1 YLPEGVINW
10 IALMGWSY
18 DDKTE
23 FFTLPDLIEKFEIAK
38 LNPSPA
44 AIDFKKL
51 DHFNGLHI
59 RALPTDELARRL
71 LPFFEKAGYPAD
83 PALLARITPL
93 IQERITTLDDAPE
106 IAGFF
111 FRAEVNVPAEKLLI
125 KDKSAAE
132 SAAVLAKA
140 LSVLEALPELTAA
153 AAEAPMRAAAE
164 ELGIKAG
171 ALFTQLRNATTGQE
185 ISPPL
190 FESMELIGRE
200 TVLARLQAGLD
211 ALSTLS

>member
-1 YLPEGVINW
+1 
-10 IALMGWSY
+10 MGWSY

-23 FFTLPDLIEKFEIAK
+23 FFTVSDLIEKFDLGK

-59 RALPTDELARRL
+59 RALALDELAKRL
-71 LPFFEKAGYPAD
+71 VPYFAKAGYSVDEAKLRP
-83 PALLARITPL
+83 IVPL
-93 IQERITTLDDAPE
+93 IQTRMTTLDEGPE
-106 IAGFF
+106 LAGFF
-111 FRAEVNVPAEKLLI
+111 FREDVSVPTEKLLI
-125 KDKSAAE
+125 KDKTAAE
-132 SAAVLAKA
+132 SAAALAKA
-140 LSVLEALPELTAA
+140 ISVLEALPEFTAA
-153 AAEAPMRAAAE
+153 AAEAPMRAAAD

-190 FESMELIGRE
+190 FESMEIMGRE
-200 TVLARLQAGLD
+200 TVLARLRAGLQG
-211 ALSTLS
+211 LEG